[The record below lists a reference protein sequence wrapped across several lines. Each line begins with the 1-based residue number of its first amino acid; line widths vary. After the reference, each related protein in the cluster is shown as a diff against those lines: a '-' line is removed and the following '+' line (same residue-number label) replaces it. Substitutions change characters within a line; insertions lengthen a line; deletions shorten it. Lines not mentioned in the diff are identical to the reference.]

1 MTCWAYRPIASSKF
15 LRAVLIGRCQSPSR
29 TVRTNADPQLEGWI
43 GVTDDPT
50 TDPKASPPS
59 SLERLNNEHR
69 KALHEMWARRTPHLR
84 DIKFDLDS
92 SQWRPEDMKL
102 LGDVLLRYESQFSK
116 SKIDLGHCGS
126 LPFKIKLQPD
136 TAPIASRP
144 YRTNPVIAQQVDSIV
159 DTSLAAGITMRS
171 TSSRASP
178 LVVVVPKLDGS
189 IRITANYEKLNAASI
204 VATCLP
210 PRKEEVLDSH
220 WLLAWKMASWFSLLS
235 LLTITSTAPPSQT
248 RHRPPQGSACL
259 PGPNYLCTEAHIA
272 RSLFS
277 WSVPIC

>member
-1 MTCWAYRPIASSKF
+1 
-15 LRAVLIGRCQSPSR
+15 
-29 TVRTNADPQLEGWI
+29 
-43 GVTDDPT
+43 
-50 TDPKASPPS
+50 
-59 SLERLNNEHR
+59 
-69 KALHEMWARRTPHLR
+69 
-84 DIKFDLDS
+84 
-92 SQWRPEDMKL
+92 MKL

-210 PRKEEVLDSH
+210 PRKEEVLDSLGKGRVYSTFDLMSGFFH
-220 WLLAWKMASWFSLLS
+220 NAVHPDSVELL
-235 LLTITSTAPPSQT
+235 PS
-248 RHRPPQGSACL
+248 
-259 PGPNYLCTEAHIA
+259 
-272 RSLFS
+272 
-277 WSVPIC
+277 